1 MLKTWLLTR
10 QTYRCMQ
17 TRSIE
22 SGSHHADLG
31 ATSSWWWMRFG
42 RLLWTGGRALIYRVT
57 DSTPSAPGRIQHQ
70 SVPCHTALDPN
81 QGLRVMRDYHP
92 CWVFLTHTHT
102 HRSAAT
108 HSAWALVTYYTVND
122 LIINQSNAW
131 IVAQSHNDTLSL
143 WNDQVRCCTPTKWGP
158 SGRSSSAL

>member
-1 MLKTWLLTR
+1 MYANKERWIWVSSR
-10 QTYRCMQ
+10 WF
-17 TRSIE
+17 RSHIFMVMN
-22 SGSHHADLG
+22 AF
-31 ATSSWWWMRFG
+31 R
-42 RLLWTGGRALIYRVT
+42 
-57 DSTPSAPGRIQHQ
+57 P
-70 SVPCHTALDPN
+70 TALNWWQGINISSDWLHSICPGKNTASECPMPYCTGSQPGITGNERLSPLLSFPN
-81 QGLRVMRDYHP
+81 
-92 CWVFLTHTHT
+92 THT